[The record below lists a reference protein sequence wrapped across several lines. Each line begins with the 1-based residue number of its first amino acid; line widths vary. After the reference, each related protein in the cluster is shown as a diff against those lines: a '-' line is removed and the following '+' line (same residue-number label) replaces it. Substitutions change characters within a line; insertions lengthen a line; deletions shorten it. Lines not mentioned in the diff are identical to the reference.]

1 MPPTAVRTHLEM
13 RDRAAL
19 QPATLAD
26 PSIRVEQVHGCPPS
40 FWRYLYTEVGRAYH
54 WIDRLP
60 WSDDDIRAYLNDP
73 AVTLWLMTVA
83 GAPAGYFELRR
94 DRVNGTEIVYF
105 GLLPEFTGRGLGGHM
120 LTAAVEAAWS
130 QGPER
135 VWLHTNTMD
144 HPSAL
149 PNYLKRGFTAFHSE
163 VFTPGASASR
173 PYNPEE

>member
-1 MPPTAVRTHLEM
+1 MPDTAVRTYLEM

-19 QPATLAD
+19 QPATLPD
-26 PSIRVEQVHGCPPS
+26 PSVRIEQIHDCPAS
-40 FWRYLYTEVGRAYH
+40 FWRYLYTEVGRAYR
-54 WIDRLP
+54 WVDRLP
-60 WSDDDIRAYLNDP
+60 WSDDEIRAYLQDP
-73 AVTLWLMTVA
+73 ALSLWLMTVG

-94 DRVNGTEIVYF
+94 DNAGGTEIVYF

-130 QGPER
+130 HQPER

-163 VFTPGASASR
+163 EFTPGAAPAE
-173 PYNPEE
+173 PYNPG

>member
-1 MPPTAVRTHLEM
+1 MQTKAVRTYLEI

-19 QPATLAD
+19 QRASLPD
-26 PSIRVEQVHGCPPS
+26 PSIRIEEVCDCPPS

-54 WIDRLP
+54 WVDRLP
-60 WSDDDIRAYLNDP
+60 WSDEEIRSYLQDP
-73 AVTLWLMTVA
+73 AVSLWLMTVG

-94 DRVNGTEIVYF
+94 DRSEGTEIVYF

-120 LTAAVEAAWS
+120 LTAAVDTAWAQS
-130 QGPER
+130 SGR

-149 PNYLKRGFTAFHSE
+149 PNYLKRGFTAFDSE
-163 VFTPGASASR
+163 EFTPGAAPAE
-173 PYNPEE
+173 PYNRGE